1 MTDPE
6 HDHFIRHIR
15 DLERS
20 RGRWRL
26 AAILLA
32 LLLVVPLL
40 GLVGVGIWVGPSWQL
55 ERHRLQEERDRAMQA
70 QVEAQAQQQRAER
83 ALQQAEQKAEAAR
96 QQADKD
102 KD

>member
-26 AAILLA
+26 ATILLA
-32 LLLVVPLL
+32 LLLVIPIL
-40 GLVGVGIWVGPSWQL
+40 GLAGLGILMGPGL
-55 ERHRLQEERDRAMQA
+55 H
-70 QVEAQAQQQRAER
+70 QQRARLEAER
-83 ALQQAEQKAEAAR
+83 ERAVQAEMDAQLQRQRAEQALQQAQEKAEKAR
-96 QQADKD
+96 QDGKEKD
-102 KD
+102 